1 MLVIIGIVV
10 VFVMVFGGFIAAGG
24 HMEVVIGA
32 LPFEMMI
39 IGGAGIGALI
49 ISNPKSV
56 LIGALKGFGRAL
68 KGPRFKKA
76 DYIELLSLMYQIF
89 RLAKTK
95 GMLALESHVENP
107 HESPLFA
114 QFPKFVKDHHALEF
128 VCDYLRLLTLGTDNP
143 HEVETIIDEE
153 LETHHAEDHAASH
166 AMTNL
171 ADALPAL
178 GIVAAVLGVIKT
190 MGAIDQPPEILGHL
204 IGSALVGTFLGIF
217 LSYGIVGP
225 MANACKAAQ
234 EADAKYLECI
244 KTGILAH
251 MQGYAPQVSI
261 EFARKTLLSSTRPT
275 FAELEEATAR
285 LPAV

>member
-1 MLVIIGIVV
+1 MFVIIGIVV
-10 VFVMVFGGFIAAGG
+10 VFVMVFGGFMAAGG
-24 HMEVVIGA
+24 HMDVIVAA

-39 IGGAGIGALI
+39 IGGAGAGALI
-49 ISNPKSV
+49 IANPKSV
-56 LIGALKGFGRAL
+56 LVGALKGFGRAV

-76 DYIELLSLMYQIF
+76 DYVELLSLLYQIF

-107 HESPLFA
+107 HESALFA

-143 HEVETIIDEE
+143 HEVESIIDEE
-153 LETHHAEDHAASH
+153 LETHHSEEHAASH
-166 AMTNL
+166 AMTTL
-171 ADALPAL
+171 ADGLPAL

-190 MGAIDQPPEILGHL
+190 MGSIDQPPEILGYL

-217 LSYGIVGP
+217 LSYGLVGP

-234 EADAKYLECI
+234 EADAKYMECI
-244 KTGILAH
+244 KTGLLAH

-261 EFARKTLLSSTRPT
+261 EFARKTLLSNTRPT
-275 FAELEEATAR
+275 FTELEEATGN

>member
-1 MLVIIGIVV
+1 MLVIVGIVV
-10 VFVMVFGGFIAAGG
+10 VFIMVFGGFIAAGG
-24 HMEVVIGA
+24 KMGVVIAA

-39 IGGAGIGALI
+39 IGGAAMGALI
-49 ISNPKSV
+49 ISNPKTILV
-56 LIGALKGFGRAL
+56 GALKGFGRAM
-68 KGPRFKKA
+68 KGPRFKKD
-76 DYIELLSLMYQIF
+76 DYIELLSLQYQIF

-95 GMLALESHVENP
+95 GMLALEQHVENP
-107 HESPLFA
+107 HESTLFN
-114 QFPKFVKDHHALEF
+114 QFPKFAKDHHAMEF

-153 LETHHAEDHAASH
+153 LETHHNEDHAVSH

-171 ADALPAL
+171 ADGLPAL

-190 MGAIDQPPEILGHL
+190 MGSIDQPPEVLGHL

-234 EADAKYLECI
+234 EADAKYMECI
-244 KTGILAH
+244 KTGLLAH

-261 EFARKTLLSSTRPT
+261 EFARKTLLSNTRPT
-275 FAELEEATAR
+275 FAELEEATGN

>member
-1 MLVIIGIVV
+1 MLVIVGI
-10 VFVMVFGGFIAAGG
+10 VMVFGMVFGGYIAAGG
-24 HMEVVIGA
+24 HIEVILEA
-32 LPFEMMI
+32 LPIEMVI
-39 IGGAGIGALI
+39 IGGAAAGATVI
-49 ISNPKSV
+49 ANPKNV
-56 LIGALKGFGRAL
+56 LIGTLKGFGRAI
-68 KGPRFKKA
+68 KGPKFKKA
-76 DYIELLSLMYQIF
+76 DFVELLSLQYQIY

-95 GMLALESHVENP
+95 GMLALEAHVENP
-107 HESPLFA
+107 HESTLFA
-114 QFPKFVKDHHALEF
+114 QFPNFVKDHHALEF

-153 LETHHAEDHAASH
+153 LDTHHAEEHAISH
-166 AMTNL
+166 SMTNL
-171 ADALPAL
+171 SDGLPAL

-190 MGAIDQPPEILGHL
+190 MGAIDQPPEVLGGL

-234 EADAKYLECI
+234 EADAKYMECI
-244 KTGILAH
+244 KTGLLAH

-261 EFARKTLLSSTRPT
+261 EFARKTLLSNTRPS
-275 FAELEEATAR
+275 FAELEEATGN

>member
-1 MLVIIGIVV
+1 MFVIIGIVI

-24 HMEVVIGA
+24 HMDVIIGA
-32 LPFEMMI
+32 LPFELMI
-39 IGGAGIGALI
+39 IGGAGAGALVI
-49 ISNPKSV
+49 ANPKNV
-56 LIGALKGFGRAL
+56 LVAALKGFGRAM

-76 DYIELLSLMYQIF
+76 DYLELLSLMYQIF

-95 GMLALESHVENP
+95 GMLALEQHVEKP
-107 HESPLFA
+107 DESTLFA

-153 LETHHAEDHAASH
+153 LETHHNEDHAASH
-166 AMTNL
+166 AMTAL
-171 ADALPAL
+171 SDGLPAL

-225 MANACKAAQ
+225 MASACKAAQ
-234 EADAKYLECI
+234 EADAKYMECI

-261 EFARKTLLSSTRPT
+261 EFARKTLLSNARPT
-275 FAELEEATAR
+275 FAELEEATGN